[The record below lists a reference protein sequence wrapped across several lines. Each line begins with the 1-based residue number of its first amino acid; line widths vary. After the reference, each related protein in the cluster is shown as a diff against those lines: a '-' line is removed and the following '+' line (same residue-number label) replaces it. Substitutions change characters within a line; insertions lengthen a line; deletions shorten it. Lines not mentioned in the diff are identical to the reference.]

1 MGFILVS
8 DSILP
13 NHHRSG
19 SINNI
24 IQNENISNRSGSI
37 NNIIQNENISKWCNH
52 MFMWYANVSVIGQF
66 KFEVIKGCL
75 G

>member
-1 MGFILVS
+1 VGFNIILVS

-13 NHHRSG
+13 NHPRF
-19 SINNI
+19 
-24 IQNENISNRSGSI
+24 GSI